1 MLRQRLLWSAV
12 CTTLF
17 AALPVPMTAADAA
30 SPTANLA
37 SVRDDPLVR
46 EALAAEERFHSAD
59 ALRLFL
65 RAEAAHSNS
74 PFLLQKISRQYSDLA
89 LDSPD
94 SAARR
99 RLCTTALAYAEKAVA
114 LDPRNAVN
122 VLSVAICYGKLALDA
137 DTRTKVEYS
146 RLVRRYA
153 EQALALDP
161 NYDYAHHVLGRWHY
175 EVASLGA
182 TKRFLVRLVYG
193 GLPNAST
200 TEAIRHL
207 RRAVE
212 LAPERVDHRVELGFA
227 LLADGQAVAARQV
240 LADALARPPRDPY
253 DTEAQRRARAALD
266 DEP

>member
-1 MLRQRLLWSAV
+1 MLRLRLLRSAV
-12 CTTLF
+12 WFALF
-17 AALPVPMTAADAA
+17 AALSVHAAPSPAA
-30 SPTANLA
+30 SPPAPA
-37 SVRDDPLVR
+37 DPVRDDPLVR
-46 EALAAEERFHSAD
+46 NALAAEARFHSAE

-65 RAEAAHSNS
+65 RAEAAHPNS
-74 PFLLQKISRQYSDLA
+74 AFLLQKISRQYSDLT
-89 LDSPD
+89 LDTPD
-94 SAARR
+94 PATRR
-99 RLCTTALAYAEKAVA
+99 QLCTTALAYAGKAVA
-114 LDPRNAVN
+114 LDPNNAVN

-161 NYDYAHHVLGRWHY
+161 GYDYAHHVLGRWHY

-182 TKRFLVRLVYG
+182 TKRFLVRLIYG
-193 GLPNAST
+193 GLPDAST
-200 TEAIRHL
+200 AEAVRHL

-227 LLADGQAVAARQV
+227 LLADSQAAAARQV
-240 LADALARPPRDPY
+240 FADALARRPQDPY
-253 DTEAQRRARAALD
+253 DTEAQRRARRALD